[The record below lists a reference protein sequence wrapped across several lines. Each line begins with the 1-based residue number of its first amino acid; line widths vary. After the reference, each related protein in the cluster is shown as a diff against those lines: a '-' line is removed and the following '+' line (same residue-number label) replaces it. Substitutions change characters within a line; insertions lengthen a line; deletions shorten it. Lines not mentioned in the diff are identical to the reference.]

1 VGRKSKGK
9 IGNRGY
15 KLTRGIGIN
24 DADYPVFLRLED
36 GKVWHCPIYR
46 HWSNMLTR
54 CTSEDGKY
62 SYEYADN
69 HNSTYVGVSL
79 CDEWIPFM
87 QFREWVLTQDWEGK
101 SLDKDLLGDGTFYS
115 PTTCCFVPQVI
126 NMCIHKTSKKYLWG
140 VRLSHKKYSSS
151 VSCDGA
157 ILYPQLSFNTELE
170 AHQYWQKGKI
180 EALKYLANK
189 YYSLG
194 QISKAVYDELLLKS
208 GRIEQDLINGV
219 PTYTLKNK

>member
-1 VGRKSKGK
+1 VGRKGK
-9 IGNRGY
+9 IGNRGI

-62 SYEYADN
+62 SYEYV
-69 HNSTYVGVSL
+69 HNYNQRYIGVSL

-87 QFREWVLTQDWEGK
+87 KFREWVLTQDWEGK
-101 SLDKDLLGDGTFYS
+101 QLDKDLLGDGTFYS
-115 PTTCCFVPQVI
+115 PETCCFVPPVI
-126 NMCIHKTSKKYLWG
+126 NMSVCRKSTKYLWG
-140 VRLSHKKYSSS
+140 VGFSCKKYHSS
-151 VSCDGA
+151 VKCDGI
-157 ILYPQLSFNTELE
+157 ILHPISYFNTELE

-180 EALKYLANK
+180 QAFRYLADK

-194 QISKAVYDELLLKS
+194 QISKAVYEELLLKS

-219 PTYTLKNK
+219 PTHTLKNK